1 MDTKTQALTQIARPP
16 TTRPVMPS
24 RVANWRFVRWIRHNT
39 LALVALPWALTAT
52 FLAFST
58 TTPPSVPVI
67 PLSADPLYA
76 AAAGDKPVLAL
87 ALSVEYPTVGAQY
100 VDPDNNNNSTNDDPT
115 YSPTIEYLGYY
126 DAESCYTYKDTLLSG
141 ETAADKRFVRRGP
154 AIVLN
159 TPNTANPTW
168 TSRMCWNGT
177 TSYSK
182 DDGTTP
188 ASSSTTNDAFSG
200 NFLNW
205 ASSSAIDMLRLSLTG
220 GDRVIDTATLTVLQ
234 RAIIPAGDPINM
246 WNSSNF
252 PSKQLY
258 RLGTSRAI
266 TSTNFAAASYASGV
280 SYFGAVPS
288 AMATAAGTDDI
299 FIANRLNQI
308 YFRAGSAKSAAIS
321 DYTLGVSSSGSSSA
335 QIELPIQDRN
345 NDLPN
350 GTTECAIENGT
361 CVLPTGTIKRIYY
374 GAGNNWKW
382 SHAVGSIGCNNTVF
396 GDPIAGTP
404 KKCYFRDASSSSSWT
419 PTTTTSTTSLN
430 SDGYFFARVQV
441 CDRDPSTYALKENR
455 YWNLCSRYSDGAT
468 TPHPT
473 YKPTGAIQK
482 YSDQLRLAAF
492 GYLMDQTASYNS
504 GGRYGGVLR
513 APIKYV
519 GAKTFDIN
527 GIDNT
532 PTGGNTKQEW
542 NPVTG
547 VFNTNPDGN
556 TTVPTTDGRNVY
568 LSGVVTYLNQFGRTG
583 SVAGRYKIYDPVGE
597 LHYEALRYLQ
607 GLSPSSD
614 AVTGLPGTT
623 ALYDGFPAAATWT
636 DPYGDGRSSTA
647 DYACLKSNIVVI
659 GDINTHD
666 GNRLPT
672 TNSANNI
679 PDISGW
685 RTTVR
690 NFESNTSTSYVDG
703 QGVTRTTGNPNGSNT
718 SAPSGTST
726 SQIMGSAYWGRT
738 HDIRGTAWTNATS
751 AGTVGTT
758 LQRPGLRVKT
768 FVFDVN
774 EYGGSNNATNR
785 RSSNQLFMAAKY
797 GGFETD
803 PSNTSGNPY
812 NTWGNPFKRE
822 TGTND
827 NSVWQDTDTRASRVG
842 EANTYFLQS
851 DARGVLSAFDD
862 IFSRASTAARSI
874 AGGAIQSKNLT
885 QAGNTIFQGTF
896 DTSDWSGDLLAVP
909 VAVSS
914 SNVVTISN
922 SNNWTAASQL
932 AALASPATSRNI
944 VVGKRSVPSTAT
956 TAATAF
962 AWADVEADLATDL
975 NRLSPTS
982 TADGRGQDRLNY
994 LRGDRSQ
1001 ESNPFRRRN
1010 KLLGDIINSGVAY
1023 SGEPTTSIVSSS
1035 YNAFYLQQVAV
1046 SGGGGHA
1053 ARTPAVFVGANDG
1066 MLHAFNATTGDE
1078 LFGYIPSWLGTKLSA
1093 LTDPTYVNAHQS
1105 YVDGTPVVAEA
1116 QTGTAGTAADWK
1128 TVLVGG
1134 AGGGGPG
1141 VFALDVTDPAAFS
1154 AAKVM
1159 WEFTNNDD
1167 PDMGYV
1173 LGKPQILKLRTSA
1186 YNASPLTYKW
1196 FAVVASGV
1204 NNYALAN
1211 SSGHYGSGYPALFLL
1226 DISKPVGTAW
1236 TNGTNYYKISVP
1248 VNGNLDHLTD
1258 GGLTITPPAR
1268 PTGLINF
1275 KAALG
1280 QAREVVQIYMGDLHG
1295 NLWKLDFSLLSNA
1308 DWNMGKLSPF
1318 NKGTVA
1324 TPIPLFIA
1332 KDGSG
1337 TSANLQPITTSPSI
1351 AFGPSPG
1358 SSLILFGTGKYMENN
1373 DKSSTT
1379 TQSEYM
1385 VYDDGTN
1392 HVDTL
1397 VSPET
1402 RASAI
1407 SGRSRLKQGTAS
1419 TSTGLITT
1427 PAFSLGLTST
1437 QSNSEAVRSGWYA
1450 DLPTSG
1456 ERQISSASIAGT
1468 KATFGSLI
1476 PGASSTGTCAA
1487 TGGGGNQYTVDI
1499 VTGNG
1504 TVVSSTVGIM
1514 GEPLLSELTGA
1525 TTSTVSDST
1534 GKRIKTITT
1543 QVIQQGSSGIST
1555 GGTVTTTVTAGRL
1568 SWRQINNYQDLKN
1581 AP

>member
-1 MDTKTQALTQIARPP
+1 MGVSIMDTKTLSVFDQLI
-16 TTRPVMPS
+16 
-24 RVANWRFVRWIRHNT
+24 NWGFLRWVRNNA

-58 TTPPSVPVI
+58 TTPPTVPVI

-87 ALSVEYPTVGAQY
+87 ALSVEFPTVGAQY
-100 VDPDNNNNSTNDDPT
+100 VDPDNNNNSTTDDVT

-126 DAESCYTYKDTLLSG
+126 DAESCYTYDDAGTGAPSG
-141 ETAADKRFVRRGP
+141 QTSAYKRFVRRGP
-154 AIVLN
+154 AIALS
-159 TPNTANPTW
+159 TPNTGNPTW
-168 TSRMCWNGT
+168 TTRMCWNGT
-177 TSYSK
+177 TSYTK

-188 ASSSTTNDAFSG
+188 ASSTTGNDAFSG

-220 GDRVIDTATLTVLQ
+220 GDRVIDTTTLTVLQ

-252 PSKQLY
+252 PSKRLY
-258 RLGTSRAI
+258 RSGTSRAI

-288 AMATAAGTDDI
+288 AMATAAGTNDI

-308 YFRAGSAKSAAIS
+308 YFGTAKSTTVS
-321 DYTLGVSSSGSSSA
+321 SYTLGASSSSSGGS
-335 QIELPIQDRN
+335 QIELPIQSLSGS
-345 NDLPN
+345 LPS
-350 GTTECAIENGT
+350 GTTECANESGT
-361 CVLPTGTIKRIYY
+361 CVLPTDTTTKRIYY
-374 GAGNNWKW
+374 GAGSNWKW
-382 SHAVGSIGCNNTVF
+382 SHAAGSIGCNNTVF
-396 GDPIAGTP
+396 GDPIVGTA
-404 KKCYFRDASSSSSWT
+404 KKCYYRDPSSSSTWT
-419 PTTTTSTTSLN
+419 PTTSGTTAGLN

-455 YWNLCSRYSDGAT
+455 YWNLCSRYADGAT
-468 TPHPT
+468 TPHAA

-492 GYLMDQTASYNS
+492 GYLMDQNTS
-504 GGRYGGVLR
+504 RYGGVLR

-519 GAKTFDIN
+519 GSKLFDTN
-527 GIDNT
+527 GVESASTN
-532 PTGGNTKQEW
+532 PSAEW

-547 VFNTNPDGN
+547 VFYENPGYNTISG
-556 TTVPTTDGRNVY
+556 TTPTSVTNSTTPTTDGRSVN
-568 LSGVVTYLNQFGRTG
+568 LSGVINYVNQFGRTG
-583 SVAGRYKIYDPVGE
+583 SVAGRYKKYDPIGE
-597 LHYEALRYLQ
+597 LHYQALRYLQ
-607 GLSPSSD
+607 GLQPSSGAISGLTD
-614 AVTGLPGTT
+614 AMK
-623 ALYDGFPAAATWT
+623 DGYPVYTSWV
-636 DPYGDGRSSTA
+636 DPYGDGRSETS
-647 DYACLKSNIVVI
+647 DYSCLKSNIVVI
-659 GDINTHD
+659 GDINAWDYNT
-666 GNRLPT
+666 RLPAADT
-672 TNSANNI
+672 ANNI
-679 PDISGW
+679 PDIAYWQGI
-685 RTTVR
+685 TTKFEANTTGTYIDGAGTSR
-690 NFESNTSTSYVDG
+690 NIANPNTANTSTLTSASG
-703 QGVTRTTGNPNGSNT
+703 NT
-718 SAPSGTST
+718 S
-726 SQIMGSAYWGRT
+726 IVGSAYWAHT
-738 HDIRGTAWTNATS
+738 HDIRGTDWTNATT
-751 AGTVGTT
+751 AGTAGTD

-768 FVFDVN
+768 FAFDVN
-774 EYGGSNNATNR
+774 EYGGSNNATTR
-785 RSSNQLFMAAKY
+785 RTRNQLFRAAKY
-797 GGFETD
+797 GGFEAD
-803 PSNTSGNPY
+803 PSNTARNPY
-812 NTWGNPFKRE
+812 NTYGNPFVNE
-822 TGTND
+822 ADGSN
-827 NSVWQDTDTRASRVG
+827 NNFVWEDTDTRASRVG
-842 EANTYFLQS
+842 EANSYFLQS

-862 IFSRASTAARSI
+862 IFSRATTAARSI

-909 VAVSS
+909 VTVGT
-914 SNVVTISN
+914 SNVVTISSSN
-922 SNNWTAASQL
+922 SWTASAQLTAL
-932 AALASPATSRNI
+932 AAPATSRNI
-944 VVGKRSVPSTAT
+944 VVGKRTVPSTAT

-962 AWADVEADLATDL
+962 TWADIESDLATDL
-975 NRLSPTS
+975 NRLSPSS
-982 TADGRGQDRLNY
+982 TADGRGEDRLNY

-1023 SGEPTTSIVSSS
+1023 SGEPTTSIISSS
-1035 YNAFYLQQVAV
+1035 YSAFYLEQVAV
-1046 SGGGGHA
+1046 PGVGGHA

-1078 LFGYIPSWLGTKLSA
+1078 LFAYIPSWLGPKLSA

-1128 TVLVGG
+1128 TVLVAGT
-1134 AGGGGPG
+1134 GGGGPG
-1141 VFALDVTDPAAFS
+1141 VFALDVTDPTAFS
-1154 AAKVM
+1154 ASKVM

-1186 YNASPLTYKW
+1186 YNATTLTYKW

-1211 SSGHYGSGYPALFLL
+1211 SSNQYGSGYPALFLL
-1226 DISKPVGTAW
+1226 DISKPIGTAW
-1236 TNGTNYYKISVP
+1236 SEGTNYYKISVP
-1248 VNGNLDHLTD
+1248 VNGDLAHLTD
-1258 GGLTITPPAR
+1258 GGLTITQ

-1275 KAALG
+1275 KATLG
-1280 QAREVVQIYMGDLHG
+1280 RAREVEQIYMGDLHG
-1295 NLWKLDFSLLSNA
+1295 NLWKLDFSLASSTNWSMA
-1308 DWNMGKLSPF
+1308 KLSPF
-1318 NKGTVA
+1318 NKGTIA
-1324 TPIPLFIA
+1324 TPIPYPLFIA

-1337 TSANLQPITTSPSI
+1337 NLQPITMAPSI

-1379 TQSEYM
+1379 TQTEYM

-1397 VSPET
+1397 VGSET

-1407 SGRSRLKQGTAS
+1407 SGRRRLKQGTAS
-1419 TSTGLITT
+1419 TTTGLITT
-1427 PAFSLGLTST
+1427 PAFNLGLTTT
-1437 QSNSEAVRSGWYA
+1437 QNNTETVRSGWYA
-1450 DLPTSG
+1450 DLPVSG
-1456 ERQISSASIAGT
+1456 ERQISSASIAGS

-1487 TGGGGNQYTVDI
+1487 SGGGGNQYTLDI
-1499 VTGNG
+1499 VSGNG
-1504 TVVSSTVGIM
+1504 SFVNSTVGIM

-1543 QVIQQGSSGIST
+1543 QVIQQGSSGLAT
-1555 GGTVTTTVTAGRL
+1555 GGTVVTTIAAGRL